1 MSSKLGV
8 GRNTVREAVR
18 SLVRMGKLEARQGD
32 GTYVRS
38 RSGVG
43 AAFARTLRHRE
54 LLEAIAPYAAGKGG
68 INHLVRTLAAE
79 WAEHRIRVIAATRR
93 CPASAAPVLDCAKT
107 PDRQSPTAG
116 PLRPLMRREPR
127 DGAASK
133 AGSASPWHDGS

>member
-1 MSSKLGV
+1 M

-43 AAFARTLRHRE
+43 AALARTLRHRE
-54 LLEAIAPYAAGKGG
+54 LLKVYEVRASLERDTAG
-68 INHLVRTLAAE
+68 LAA
-79 WAEHRIRVIAATRR
+79 RR
-93 CPASAAPVLDCAKT
+93 ASD
-107 PDRQSPTAG
+107 
-116 PLRPLMRREPR
+116 EPR